1 MDGLPDVEAEHEAE
15 HGYEQEQGIILSPV
29 PAPGALSVTFDDV
42 PIIEGQDEEEE
53 EPRRAK
59 RRPVAGSGG
68 AHTSAFGSRC
78 DASRM
83 TLSTMRRLMHRR
95 RTRRHETCVGR
106 TCRACNDSEGT
117 RFMICGW
124 WFDG

>member
-1 MDGLPDVEAEHEAE
+1 MARVRVRSLPTYIGACSGADAGA
-15 HGYEQEQGIILSPV
+15 GD
-29 PAPGALSVTFDDV
+29 PGHSGHLVLLRC
-42 PIIEGQDEEEE
+42 PRRQQDEDEE

-83 TLSTMRRLMHRR
+83 TLSTMLRLLHRR

-117 RFMICGW
+117 WFMVCGW